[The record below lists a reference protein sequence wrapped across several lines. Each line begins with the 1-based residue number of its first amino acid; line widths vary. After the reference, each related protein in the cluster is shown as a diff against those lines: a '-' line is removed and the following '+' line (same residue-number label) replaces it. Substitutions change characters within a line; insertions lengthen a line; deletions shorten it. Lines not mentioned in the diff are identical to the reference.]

1 MALQFCDGFDS
12 YGAAGDLMGKWSS
25 YAYNSGPSDLV
36 YLPTGGRFGGG
47 ALRIVNLSASIR
59 KKLTTPVDEV
69 FVNAA
74 VFPRAWPTSTTGFFY
89 FEDAS
94 GNGASL
100 RMTSTGTIYGTLL
113 GTTSAATPTSVQA
126 MAVGQWN
133 TLAIHYKCAD
143 SGGRWRGL
151 MNGAELFNFTGDTR
165 SSGGPLIDRIVLSNP
180 RGGAGNEWD
189 WDDVV
194 VYDATGSF
202 LNALITQDLKI
213 ETLRPTGDSGAQGW
227 SPSAG
232 VDHYALVDEAAPA
245 DSDFL
250 SATAAGTRDL
260 FVFADP
266 AAAPQT
272 AYALVIN
279 ARGRRT
285 DVGAK
290 TLRPVVKVNAAED
303 LAANLALSNQV
314 ATLQHP
320 VYRNPD
326 GAAPWTGTSLNAALI
341 GIEVGT

>member
-12 YGAAGDLMGKWSS
+12 YGSAGDLMGKWSS
-25 YAYNSGPSDLV
+25 YAYYAGPSDLV

-47 ALRIVNLSASIR
+47 ALRIANSSSYIR
-59 KKLTTPVDEV
+59 KKLATPVDEL

-74 VFPRAWPTSTTGFFY
+74 LFPRAWPTSTNSFFF

-94 GNGASL
+94 GNGAAL
-100 RMTSTGTIYGTLL
+100 RMTSGGTIFGTLL
-113 GTTSAATPTSVQA
+113 GTNSAATSISAQA
-126 MAVGQWN
+126 IALNQWN
-133 TLAIHYKCAD
+133 TLAIHYRCAD
-143 SGGRWRGL
+143 TGGRWRVL
-151 MNGAELFNFTGDTR
+151 LNGAELFNFTGDTR
-165 SSGGPLIDRIVLSNP
+165 SSGGPLIDRIVLANP

-189 WDDVV
+189 WDDIV
-194 VYDATGSF
+194 VYDASGTN

-213 ETLRPTGDSGAQGW
+213 ETLRPIADEGAQGW

-232 VDHYALVDEAAPA
+232 ADHFALVDEAAPL
-245 DSDFL
+245 DSDYL
-250 SATAAGTRDL
+250 AATVAGTRDL
-260 FVFADP
+260 FVLADP
-266 AAAPQT
+266 AAVPQT

-290 TLRPVVKVNAAED
+290 AIRPLIKVNAAED
-303 LAANLALSNQV
+303 LAGNLALSNQV

-320 VYRNPD
+320 VYGNPE
-326 GAAPWTGTSLNAALI
+326 GAAPWTGTTLNAALI

>member
-47 ALRIVNLSASIR
+47 ALRIANASSYIR
-59 KKLTTPVDEV
+59 KKLATAIDEL

-89 FEDAS
+89 FEDSS

-100 RMTSTGTIYGTLL
+100 RMTSAGTILGTLL
-113 GTTSAATPTSVQA
+113 GTTSAATSTSVQA
-126 MAVGQWN
+126 IALNQWN

-143 SGGRWRGL
+143 SGGRWRVL
-151 MNGAELFNFTGDTR
+151 LNGAELFNFTGDTR
-165 SSGGPLIDRIVLSNP
+165 SSGGPLIDRIALANP

-194 VYDATGSF
+194 VYDASGTN

-213 ETLRPTGDSGAQGW
+213 ETLRPTADSGSQAW

-232 VDHYALVDEAAPA
+232 TDHYALVDEAAPL
-245 DSDFL
+245 DSDYL

-260 FVFADP
+260 FAIADP
-266 AAAPQT
+266 AAVPQT
-272 AYALVIN
+272 AYALVVN

-290 TLRPVVKVNAAED
+290 NLRPLVKVNAAED

>member
-36 YLPTGGRFGGG
+36 FLPTGGRFGGG
-47 ALRIVNLSASIR
+47 ALRIANSSSYIR
-59 KKLTTPVDEV
+59 KKLATPVDEL

-74 VFPRAWPTSTTGFFY
+74 VFPRAWPTSTTAFFF

-100 RMTSTGTIYGTLL
+100 RMTSAGNILGTLL
-113 GTTSAATPTSVQA
+113 GTTSAASPTSVQA
-126 MAVGQWN
+126 IALGQWN

-143 SGGRWRGL
+143 TGGRWRVL
-151 MNGAELFNFTGDTR
+151 LNGAELFNFTGDTR
-165 SSGGPLIDRIVLSNP
+165 SSGGPLLDRIVLANP

-213 ETLRPTGDSGAQGW
+213 ETLRPTADSGAQGW

-232 VDHYALVDEAAPA
+232 ADHYALVDEAAPS
-245 DSDFL
+245 DSDYL
-250 SATAAGTRDL
+250 SAIAAGTRDL
-260 FVFADP
+260 FALADP
-266 AAAPQT
+266 AAVPQT
-272 AYALVIN
+272 AYALVVN

-290 TLRPVVKVNAAED
+290 TLRPLVKVNAAED
-303 LAANLALSNQV
+303 VAANLALSNQE

-326 GAAPWTGTSLNAALI
+326 GAAPWTGASLNAALV
-341 GIEVGT
+341 GIEAGT